1 MSCVN
6 ISQESLGFDQSF
18 AGHTSSLP
26 GRDRAGGKMRRN
38 PKSPRKLFLFFKE
51 NSEIR
56 GLALAFRKR
65 RKRYF
70 EAKKR
75 HGVFNCLSNE

>member
-1 MSCVN
+1 LDSIN
-6 ISQESLGFDQSF
+6 LSLDI
-18 AGHTSSLP
+18 
-26 GRDRAGGKMRRN
+26 RAVSRVVIELEAKCGEI
-38 PKSPRKLFLFFKE
+38 PKAPKIVFVFLG
-51 NSEIR
+51 R